1 MKARYLTFL
10 GLFSMAQFAL
20 ISCSDAIF
28 ATIETERKTA
38 TNSLSL
44 TLSIFDIAVP
54 VPGTYCVAAGGVF
67 QGIYSLANG
76 VAWTPNINDNSR
88 PYNPSGAV
96 CNAMSLFGGVL
107 YGGFVTSSGSPSL
120 YQSDGT
126 YSFGN
131 GRGTLIT
138 STAAPGEQVTLL
150 RSAGPVVT
158 PYLFMGGTT
167 GTTGLTFELDYSSNG
182 TVWTAT
188 NLTGLPYP
196 ISGVGWDGTN
206 YWAASQA
213 NVYTSLNP
221 ASNFVP
227 PPINPVPSN
236 DQVNGVFADSAN
248 GRVFL
253 ATKLNGIYWL
263 QEPGTSWNHISPDQQ
278 GSVTVSYLCVT
289 GPVGTDSSGNIIY
302 LAGSDG
308 YGYYTVA
315 IPPVGPGGMSRF
327 GDSTILLFTSS
338 VSRIAWD
345 SANSNVLMGTNAN
358 GLWRGVFDSTGALA
372 SGQSWTHE

>member
-10 GLFSMAQFAL
+10 GLFSVAL
-20 ISCSDAIF
+20 AALTSCSDAIF

-67 QGIYSLANG
+67 QGIYTLANG

-126 YSFGN
+126 YSFGS

-158 PYLFMGGTT
+158 PYLFMGGAT

-182 TVWTAT
+182 TAWAAT

-213 NVYTSLNP
+213 NVYTSP
-221 ASNFVP
+221 IPTANFVAAP
-227 PPINPVPSN
+227 TNPVPSN
-236 DQVNGVFADSAN
+236 DTVKGVFADSAN

-253 ATKLNGIYWL
+253 ATKLNGIWWS
-263 QEPGTSWNHISPDQQ
+263 QNSGATWNHISPDQQ
-278 GSVTVSYLCVT
+278 GSVTVSYLCVA
-289 GPVGTDSSGNIIY
+289 GPVDSGNDKY
-302 LAGSDG
+302 LVGSDG
-308 YGYYTVA
+308 YGYYTLS
-315 IPPVGPGGMSRF
+315 ISGNNISRF
-327 GDSTILLFTSS
+327 GDSTILLYTSS

-345 SANSNVLMGTNAN
+345 STNSNVLMGTNAN

>member
-10 GLFSMAQFAL
+10 GIFSVAL
-20 ISCSDAIF
+20 AALTSCSDAIF

-44 TLSIFDIAVP
+44 TLNIYDIAVP

-88 PYNPSGAV
+88 PYNPSGAL
-96 CNAMSLFGGVL
+96 CNAMAWFPVTGLL

-126 YSFGN
+126 YSFGS
-131 GRGTLIT
+131 GHGTLIT

-150 RSAGPVVT
+150 RTANT
-158 PYLFMGGTT
+158 YLFMGGAT
-167 GTTGLTFELDYSSNG
+167 GTTGLTFELDYSNNG
-182 TVWTAT
+182 TAWTAT

-196 ISGVGWDGTN
+196 ISGVGWNGTN

-213 NVYTSLNP
+213 NVYTSPNP
-221 ASNFVP
+221 PSNFVVAP
-227 PPINPVPSN
+227 TNPVASN
-236 DQVNGVFADSAN
+236 DTVNGVFATSA
-248 GRVFL
+248 GYVFL
-253 ATKLNGIYWL
+253 ATKLNGIYWSPN
-263 QEPGTSWNHISPDQQ
+263 QGGTWNHISPDQQ

-289 GPVGTDSSGNIIY
+289 GPVDSGNDKY
-302 LAGSDG
+302 LVGSDG
-308 YGYYTVA
+308 YGYYTLS
-315 IPPVGPGGMSRF
+315 ISGSNISRF
-327 GDSTILLFTSS
+327 GDSTILLYTSS

-345 SANSNVLMGTNAN
+345 NVNSNVLMGTNAN